1 MVGFDMSIVGPLL
14 SLPMFAEKYQGNP
27 GPLTGKGVLIP
38 LQTKNLNLI
47 VTVPIVGAI
56 IASFGAPPMQKAV
69 GRRKTLLW
77 AQFCVCL
84 PSALLQLFAPN
95 LGVLV
100 AGRVIHYVGLGF
112 AANTGPLY
120 LSEIAPAHVRGRLI
134 GFCSVMYMASGILG
148 STVVWGCEKLSTNLE
163 FQIPLGIQAG
173 LSVFFG
179 LLTVPLFES
188 PQWHALRGDY
198 HISESILYQ
207 IRGTNKVL
215 AMAEVDDYRRA
226 FAKTASN
233 PSNGTLFDIVSRENI
248 KRTLISGAYISFEQV
263 SGLVM
268 IGAFSTVTLTQAG
281 VGDVF
286 KVTIFINCLM
296 FAGQLVGPY
305 LVDTMG
311 RRPVALTFLP
321 IIAGLNM
328 AAASLAMAGL
338 EKNSMRS
345 KAVAGVFICLGFFIT
360 VAYGSLSWVIQ
371 TEIAVLHLREKSVGW
386 SQFWSYIAA
395 IVTSFVVP
403 RLANPDGL
411 NLGARVAYIFAGTN
425 TVALIFTYFCLPETK
440 GRTFAEIQAM
450 YDNDVCGVRLS
461 KTPRLSTSTAS
472 RECSDGR
479 LRS

>member
-1 MVGFDMSIVGPLL
+1 MLKSVQAKS
-14 SLPMFAEKYQGNP
+14 
-27 GPLTGKGVLIP
+27 
-38 LQTKNLNLI
+38 LNLI

-56 IASFGAPPMQKAV
+56 IGSFGAPPMQKAI
-69 GRRKTLLW
+69 GRKKTLLW

-95 LGVLV
+95 LGALV
-100 AGRVIHYVGLGF
+100 TGRVIHYIGLGF
-112 AANTGPLY
+112 TANTGPLY
-120 LSEIAPAHVRGRLI
+120 LSEIAPAHVRGRVI
-134 GFCSVMYMASGILG
+134 GFSSVIYMASGILG
-148 STVVWGCEKLSTNLE
+148 STVVWACEKLSTNLQ

-179 LLTVPLFES
+179 LLTFTLFES
-188 PQWHALRGDY
+188 PQWYALRGEY

-207 IRGTNKVL
+207 IRGTNKIL

-226 FAKTASN
+226 FAKMASN
-233 PSNGTLFDIVSRENI
+233 PSNGTLFDILSRENI
-248 KRTLISGAYISFEQV
+248 KRTLIGGAYISFEQV
-263 SGLVM
+263 SGLIL

-286 KVTIFINCLM
+286 KVNIFINCLI

-305 LVDTMG
+305 LVDTLG

-328 AAASLAMAGL
+328 TAASLAVAGL
-338 EKNSMRS
+338 EKNSVRT
-345 KAVAGVFICLGFFIT
+345 KAVAGVFICLGFFIA

-386 SQFWSYIAA
+386 SQFWSYITA

-425 TVALIFTYFCLPETK
+425 IVALIFTYFCLPETK

-450 YDNDVCGVRLS
+450 YDNNVQGARLP
-461 KTPRLSTSTAS
+461 KTPHLSTSIAS
-472 RECSDGR
+472 RECSDNG
-479 LRS
+479 LR